1 MTNMLKHRHGGSQ
14 ETLPPRDQQDGSSAC
29 WKVETVLLKEF
40 CTGAPLLPPCLD
52 RFTCSGHLIVE
63 DQEANDAGEGEV
75 TLFRILRFCK
85 LQLPFLERSHMCTK
99 HFRERMMMI
108 TTMFMVHDS
117 NGTEDLDEAQLLG
130 YHHRREMTDK
140 LSIKIS
146 VEIGDLR

>member
-1 MTNMLKHRHGGSQ
+1 
-14 ETLPPRDQQDGSSAC
+14 
-29 WKVETVLLKEF
+29 
-40 CTGAPLLPPCLD
+40 
-52 RFTCSGHLIVE
+52 
-63 DQEANDAGEGEV
+63 
-75 TLFRILRFCK
+75 
-85 LQLPFLERSHMCTK
+85 MCTK
-99 HFRERMMMI
+99 HFRERMMTM

>member
-1 MTNMLKHRHGGSQ
+1 M
-14 ETLPPRDQQDGSSAC
+14 
-29 WKVETVLLKEF
+29 
-40 CTGAPLLPPCLD
+40 
-52 RFTCSGHLIVE
+52 
-63 DQEANDAGEGEV
+63 
-75 TLFRILRFCK
+75 FRILRFCK